1 MMIIIDYDHY
11 TVDDGA
17 ALIRSLPL
25 NYKIP
30 GSIPCS
36 AEIWIFVSSSLPAKL
51 IQLSIFSSVCLKLTY
66 DSLVSRSGRVKR
78 SHPFHNITE
87 IRIKRWPHKTLS
99 VL

>member
-1 MMIIIDYDHY
+1 MIIIDYDHY

-36 AEIWIFVSSSLPAKL
+36 AEI
-51 IQLSIFSSVCLKLTY
+51 
-66 DSLVSRSGRVKR
+66 
-78 SHPFHNITE
+78 
-87 IRIKRWPHKTLS
+87 
-99 VL
+99 